1 MYKFI
6 YVFDIH
12 GRRYLINVSEI
23 VWIEESMPD
32 RGLLKMRFEDGS
44 TLTVHNTKEI
54 LEMLILKPWQMN
66 LLNFFRWL
74 FKGGKRCVNGKHVR

>member
-23 VWIEESMPD
+23 VWIEEGISTD
-32 RGLLKMRFEDGS
+32 KVLHIRFEDGS
-44 TLTVHNTKEI
+44 TLTIRNTKEI
-54 LEMLILKPWQMN
+54 IEMLVLKPWWMN
-66 LLNFFRWL
+66 IYNAIKWVFRK
-74 FKGGKRCVNGKHVR
+74 KGVNK